1 MKYFVLVSLA
11 YFLLRLL
18 NLTLIPIFT
27 DEAIYLRWSQVMAN
41 NLNYLFLPLTD
52 GKAPLFIWTAG
63 LVMHF
68 FPNLDPLIAGRAV
81 SIIAGYLSLIGIY
94 LAGSTLFQNKKI
106 GILSSL
112 FYLLSP
118 FTFFYDRFALVDGML
133 AMFGIWTLA
142 LAVLI
147 IRQEKLVYSVLL
159 GLTIGLG
166 LLTKTQAIFFL
177 SVFPLAWLFLSFKFK
192 KIYLFSFII
201 SSGVG
206 IMIYNGLRFFQEFYI
221 IGLKTSE
228 FITAPTFINFSQN
241 FESLINWQVTYLTI
255 PVFLLVF
262 FALLKKSRPRMFLL
276 AVYGVYFLTMVLINK
291 VIYARF
297 LLMFAPLLLILAACG
312 LNDVLIKIKNK
323 YFQICLI
330 CLIFALPV
338 FVIFQLLTDPK
349 IAPIAD
355 NDSKQYI
362 NSWSAGY
369 GLTETVAYF
378 EKKSDEKLVLGVE
391 GTFGLLPFA
400 LEMYS
405 HKYPN
410 LEIKP
415 IWPPPSVLPE
425 GLDYYIIY
433 QRPTPAAFN
442 LDLIAEYQQGTSGD
456 FFKLYKVKYN

>member
-1 MKYFVLVSLA
+1 MKYFILISLA

-68 FPNLDPLIAGRAV
+68 FPALDPLIAGRAV

-94 LAGSTLFQNKKI
+94 LVGSTLFQNKKI

-142 LAVLI
+142 LAVFI
-147 IRQEKLVYSVLL
+147 IRQEKLIYSVLL
-159 GLTIGLG
+159 GLIIGLG

-177 SVFPLAWLFLSFKFK
+177 SIFPLAWLFLSFKFK
-192 KIYLFSFII
+192 KIYLLSFII

-206 IMIYNGLRFFQEFYI
+206 IMIYNSLRFFQEFYI

-241 FESLINWQVTYLTI
+241 FESLINWQVAYLTL
-255 PVFLLVF
+255 PVFLLIIF
-262 FALLKKSRPRMFLL
+262 SLLKKSKERLFLIVL
-276 AVYGVYFLTMVLINK
+276 FIIYFVTIAFINK

-297 LLMFAPLLLILAACG
+297 LLMFTPPLLILTACG
-312 LNDVLIKIKNK
+312 LNDIKNK
-323 YFQICLI
+323 VIKICVTLLVLI
-330 CLIFALPV
+330 LPLTSIFL
-338 FVIFQLLTDPK
+338 LLTRPES
-349 IAPIAD
+349 APIAD

-400 LEMYS
+400 LEIYS

-410 LEIKP
+410 LEIKA
-415 IWPPPSVLPE
+415 IWPPPSQLPE

-433 QRPTPAAFN
+433 QRPTPEGFPMK
-442 LDLIAEYQQGTSGD
+442 LVSQYQQGTSGD
-456 FFKLYKVKYN
+456 FFKLYRVKYN